1 MTDHPSSDWRLVC
14 ALGVAQIASWG
25 SLFYAFA
32 LLQLPLREQ
41 LGTSPAAVVGAFSL
55 ALLVAGLLSAPVGR
69 WIDRHGGRALMSLG
83 SLAAGLLLALLP
95 WVQNL
100 AQLYLLWA
108 GLGAAMAAT
117 LYDPAFAVLARV
129 FRSGPR
135 TAITVLTLFGGFA
148 STVFWPLTQLLID
161 HVGWRGAL
169 WTLAAINLLV
179 CLPIHALL
187 LPGAQPVQA
196 PAETKPAAPPQ
207 GTRWRALFA
216 RPGFAWLCA
225 AFTAN
230 TLVFS
235 ALSVHL
241 LPLLTSRGLDARD
254 AAWVGALIGPM
265 QVLGRL
271 VEFFLLR
278 SLRPSR
284 IGTLTLWLLPASL
297 LVLPAIDGAS
307 GLGTSA
313 LLFAFL
319 YGAGNGLMTIV
330 RGALPAELWGREDY
344 GAINGALATPVLLAK
359 AAGPLAAAALLGVAA
374 PLPLIWGMAGLG
386 ALAALLFGLAVREH
400 RRASG

>member
-1 MTDHPSSDWRLVC
+1 MPDHRASDWRLVC
-14 ALGVAQIASWG
+14 ALGVAQIVSWG

-41 LGTSPAAVVGAFSL
+41 LGASPAEVVGAFSL

-69 WIDRHGGRALMSLG
+69 WIDRRGGRALMSLG
-83 SLAAGLLLALLP
+83 SLAAGLLLALMP

-129 FRSGPR
+129 FRGGPR

-148 STVFWPLTQLLID
+148 STVFWPLTQLLIEQLA
-161 HVGWRGAL
+161 WRGAL

-187 LPGAQPVQA
+187 LPGAQPEAAQDE
-196 PAETKPAAPPQ
+196 PGPAAAQQ
-207 GTRWRALFA
+207 GTRWRALLA

-241 LPLLTSRGLDARD
+241 LPLLASRGLDARD

-271 VEFFLLR
+271 VEFFALR

-284 IGTLTLWLLPASL
+284 VGALTLWLLPASL
-297 LVLPAIDGAS
+297 LVLPAIDGSS
-307 GLGTSA
+307 GLGASA
-313 LLFAFL
+313 LLFALL

-359 AAGPLAAAALLGVAA
+359 AAGPLAAAALLGPLTSLSLILLLAA
-374 PLPLIWGMAGLG
+374 LGGLG
-386 ALAALLFGLAVREH
+386 ALLFALAL
-400 RRASG
+400 RAHGKA

>member
-1 MTDHPSSDWRLVC
+1 MPDHPAAAWRLVC
-14 ALGVAQIASWG
+14 ALGVAQIVSWG

-32 LLQLPLREQ
+32 LLQLPLRQQ
-41 LGTSPAAVVGAFSL
+41 LGAGPAEVVGAFSL
-55 ALLVAGLLSAPVGR
+55 ALLVAGLLSAPAGR

-117 LYDPAFAVLARV
+117 LYDPAFAVLARL

-161 HVGWRGAL
+161 HFGWRGAL
-169 WTLAAINLLV
+169 WALAVINLLV
-179 CLPIHALL
+179 CLPIHAWL
-187 LPGAQPVQA
+187 LPGAHPEH
-196 PAETKPAAPPQ
+196 PSTGETPAANPPRT
-207 GTRWRALFA
+207 GWRALLA

-241 LPLLTSRGLDARD
+241 LPLLASRGLSARD

-271 VEFFLLR
+271 VEFFALR
-278 SLRPSR
+278 SLRPSSV
-284 IGTLTLWLLPASL
+284 GALTLWLLPASL
-297 LVLPAIDGAS
+297 LALPAIDGAS

-313 LLFAFL
+313 LLFALL

-359 AAGPLAAAALLGVAA
+359 AAGPLAAAALLNWAA
-374 PLPLIWGMAGLG
+374 PLQLMLGMAGLG
-386 ALAALLFGLAVREH
+386 ALAAIVFAQALRDHH
-400 RRASG
+400 RRH